1 MKRKV
6 AVIEAWIKATRQVI
20 MPGTT
25 QLYSRVVIERDYYA
39 LGRQVAE
46 CWRER
51 EDMCLRPTRGWM
63 DLA

>member
-51 EDMCLRPTRGWM
+51 EKTCV
-63 DLA
+63 